1 MGAPQARTQ
10 IININKSWQIQKQEV
25 SYPKLLAA
33 QQVSP
38 SSSDRATSDEAVHR
52 ACGLGTIPDGS
63 RLLIRRGFQDLLWSP
78 SDAGDLR
85 TGLLRRNLTRKVLS
99 AEIQESLPTVAMHGD
114 RVAKRVASELRFVAA
129 VSKGLQKVRSPADKK
144 VVSRVGSFL
153 KKKVIS
159 DTVLDLFAGLTRR
172 WAFQSWKELTASSPL
187 DSCSVSEEI
196 ECRVL
201 EDNVINK
208 ENAIDLNTMNDKL
221 NNVSVSQSKA
231 SCGKA
236 LSISGQTHTGN
247 LVFSRLV
254 LMAAASASLVASCS
268 ADGILLGA
276 IDQHARLVL

>member
-1 MGAPQARTQ
+1 M
-10 IININKSWQIQKQEV
+10 
-25 SYPKLLAA
+25 
-33 QQVSP
+33 
-38 SSSDRATSDEAVHR
+38 HR

-99 AEIQESLPTVAMHGD
+99 AEIQESLPTVAMHDD

-201 EDNVINK
+201 EDGVMNKENVINK

-221 NNVSVSQSKA
+221 NDVSVSQSKA
-231 SCGKA
+231 SFGKA
-236 LSISGQTHTGN
+236 LSISGQTHTGS